1 MIALLTIRHRIKTDR
16 NTGRSTSRS
25 TGHNTGRRTSR
36 NSIRTGSIGSMGTR
50 YLSYHL
56 ELS

>member
-16 NTGRSTSRS
+16 NTGRST
-25 TGHNTGRRTSR
+25 GLRTSR
-36 NSIRTGSIGSMGTR
+36 NSIRTGSMGTR